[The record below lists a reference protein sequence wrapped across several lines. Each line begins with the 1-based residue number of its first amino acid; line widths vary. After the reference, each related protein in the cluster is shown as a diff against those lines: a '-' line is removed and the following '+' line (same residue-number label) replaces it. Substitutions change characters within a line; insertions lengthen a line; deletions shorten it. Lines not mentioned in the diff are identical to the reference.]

1 MFVQVFQG
9 QLADAD
15 LWRRQTAIWRSE
27 IRPRTR
33 GFLGFTSGITASGY
47 AITMARFESAELAAA
62 DSDLPEQGAW
72 FEQTSKAFAGEVI
85 FHDCTDV
92 DLMLGGGS
100 DQAGFVQFMQGRSL
114 DQQAM
119 RTSSPEM
126 EAELRQLRPDLLG
139 GVIGWHGDG
148 GFTQASYFTSEADAR
163 KNEQAMAESPMF
175 SEYMKLLDGT
185 PTFYDL
191 AEVDFE

>member
-15 LWRRQTAIWRSE
+15 LWRHQTAIWRNQ
-27 IRPRTR
+27 IRPKTK

-47 AITMARFESAELAAA
+47 AITMARFASQELAAA

-72 FEQTSKAFAGEVI
+72 FEQTSKAFDGEVT

-92 DLMLGGGS
+92 DLLLDGGS

-119 RTSSPEM
+119 RAANPEQ
-126 EAELRQLRPDLLG
+126 EAELRRLRPDLLG
-139 GVIGWHGDG
+139 GVVAWHGDG
-148 GFTQASYFTSEADAR
+148 GFTQASYFTSEAEAR
-163 KNEQAMAESPMF
+163 KNEQAMAESSMF

-185 PTFYDL
+185 PIFYDL
-191 AEVDFE
+191 AEVTFT